1 MPNILHTVSQV
12 HCGNKIT
19 DEENNTMLTLQ
30 SSWQHAS
37 FIFTGSKV
45 KILAWT
51 TTILAEVLCSLPQS
65 PQANVGISPYITPW
79 QHLSTNFPNHYSLII
94 LLSDTK
100 SWHAT
105 QQTLSLSIQC
115 RYIWGAEIQL
125 YSYLTSSSQ
134 IHASATLTPGN
145 SPTTHWIG
153 GLMGHKS
160 SLDDLEKRNISCP
173 CRDSE
178 TKSSSL

>member
-1 MPNILHTVSQV
+1 
-12 HCGNKIT
+12 
-19 DEENNTMLTLQ
+19 MLTLQ

-37 FIFTGSKV
+37 FIFTQSKV
-45 KILAWT
+45 KILRWT
-51 TTILAEVLCSLPQS
+51 TTILAEVLCSLPPS
-65 PQANVGISPYITPW
+65 PQADVGISPYITPW

-94 LLSDTK
+94 LLSDTN
-100 SWHAT
+100 SRHTT
-105 QQTLSLSIQC
+105 QQKLSLSTQC
-115 RYIWGAEIQL
+115 RHIWGARVQL

-134 IHASATLTPGN
+134 IHASAALTPGK

-153 GLMGHKS
+153 WWMGHKS

-178 TKSSSL
+178 TKSSSLQPCHYTNYTILTPSVLLNMK